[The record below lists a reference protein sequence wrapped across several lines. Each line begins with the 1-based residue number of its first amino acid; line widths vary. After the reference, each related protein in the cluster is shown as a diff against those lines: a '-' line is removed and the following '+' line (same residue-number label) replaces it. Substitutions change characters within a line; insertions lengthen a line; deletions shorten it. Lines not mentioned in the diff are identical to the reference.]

1 MGTAIHRTPEGRTR
15 LHTGIGVR
23 VTILPSVFLGV
34 AMNVY
39 SVSRRPAVCVTAT
52 ASVRECLET
61 MTREQVGGIV
71 VVEDGR
77 ASGIFTRRDA
87 IERVVLANLPLDS
100 TPVSKVMTSPVEVL
114 PKDTDLSDAMRQ
126 LATKP
131 FNHVPIVD
139 SEARVVGLAT
149 TKRIMKQTIE
159 KLSDE
164 LGSLEAYIG
173 ADGIGG

>member
-1 MGTAIHRTPEGRTR
+1 
-15 LHTGIGVR
+15 
-23 VTILPSVFLGV
+23 
-34 AMNVY
+34 
-39 SVSRRPAVCVTAT
+39 
-52 ASVRECLET
+52 

-77 ASGIFTRRDA
+77 ALGIFTRRDA
-87 IERVVLANLPLDS
+87 IERVVLPKLSLAS
-100 TPVSKVMTSPVEVL
+100 TPVSKVMSSPVEVL
-114 PKDTDLSDAMRQ
+114 PKDTDLGDAMRQ

-131 FNHVPIVD
+131 FNHVPVVD
-139 SEARVVGLAT
+139 SEARVIGLAT